1 MANVTITVKDDNL
14 RRLIAA
20 MSGKVANRLIA
31 DGVDYGIM
39 QEFTKRGHPSLR
51 PAFEQVVKPIPD
63 AIGKA
68 IEAMVSLDDI
78 FNKAAF
84 DVQTLWAADVNID
97 TGAYKNSI
105 HVEVE

>member
-1 MANVTITVKDDNL
+1 MASVTVTIKDDNL
-14 RRLIAA
+14 RRLIGA
-20 MSGKVANRLIA
+20 MDIKVKPRLIA
-31 DGVDYGIM
+31 DGVEYGIF
-39 QEFTKRGHPSLR
+39 QEFTQRGHPSLL
-51 PAFEQVVKPIPD
+51 PAFEQVAKPLPA